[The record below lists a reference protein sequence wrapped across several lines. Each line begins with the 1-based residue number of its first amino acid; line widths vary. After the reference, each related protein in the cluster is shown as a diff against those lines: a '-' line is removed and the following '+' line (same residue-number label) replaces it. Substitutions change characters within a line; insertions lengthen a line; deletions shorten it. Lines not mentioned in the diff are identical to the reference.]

1 MFREM
6 RRFKQSLSEE
16 KIIEILKT
24 EKRATLSV
32 NGDDGYPYGIPVN
45 FVFDAEKNKIYIH
58 CAKEGHK
65 FDAIKRDSKVCF
77 TTWTKGIQQEN
88 DWSYFVDSVVVFGKA
103 RILEDEKEIYE
114 PIKKLGMK
122 YYPTEEEVDLEIKK
136 DMFRVRMIEITIEHM
151 TGKHVHER

>member
-6 RRFKQSLSEE
+6 RRFKQGLSEE
-16 KIIEILKT
+16 KIKEILNT
-24 EKRATLSV
+24 EKRATISV
-32 NGDDGYPYGIPVN
+32 NGDDGYPYCIPVN
-45 FVFDAEKNKIYIH
+45 FYFDENSNNIYIH

-65 FDAIKRDSKVCF
+65 LDAINRDNKVCF
-77 TTWTKGIQQEN
+77 TTHNQGVQQEG
-88 DWSYFVDSVVVFGKA
+88 DWSFFVDSVVVFGRAK
-103 RILEDEKEIYE
+103 ILTEEKDIIG

-122 YYPTEEEVDLEIKK
+122 YYPTEQEVDFEIAK